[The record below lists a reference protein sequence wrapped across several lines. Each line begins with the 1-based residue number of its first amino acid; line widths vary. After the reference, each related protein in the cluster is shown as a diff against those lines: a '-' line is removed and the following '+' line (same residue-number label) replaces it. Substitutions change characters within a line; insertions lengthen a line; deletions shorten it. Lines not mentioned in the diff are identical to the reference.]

1 MHDGAEVSGAHLK
14 LPWFSRIFSRASP
27 GPECCLALLDAFT
40 AERDTLGRRDS
51 RPRERLV
58 TLLNT
63 LGEHLATSL
72 DEYGKIKAA
81 AATEKG
87 EVSGQGQE
95 VAGVRKVKKTL
106 LGRLMA
112 ATNSE
117 QARSALMEVERSLS
131 RWEAVTD
138 LDDLWTKSVIAKLAS
153 FVAYIAAYSSQEND
167 EGHTPYFDP
176 PKSTLNSIKTDE
188 RLSTCKGRVIE
199 VARRFLED
207 NPYLSAVVD
216 TELRGS
222 GVFLSGK
229 PLDEAPWGS
238 TVGEDCALMRRS
250 LLAEV
255 SFFASIL
262 WWELP
267 RKCLEKN
274 RIHSGVDRTP
284 TQKDAVFAREFV
296 FFEVEVE
303 QHVKPFPWQTDADF
317 HAFLDEEK
325 ARCASTRPEVHRTP
339 PRLAQ
344 RRAQILQPGL
354 GYLTASHVHASG
366 ATSLRITADIMSI
379 PGLVEKTAQLCRD
392 LVWLDLSGCGIGY
405 GELAG
410 ICDSIPAGKL
420 QVVDLSKNKL
430 DDRCSPLLCS
440 LTHSLL
446 GSLRVLNLA
455 DNPGLTGITAA
466 SLAKCIDGA
475 RSSEQDTPNDVVEV
489 ACSNGSGRAK
499 PRQLEFIDFTG
510 CGVDEESIQEE
521 LDQALGSSGKKLPAY
536 RRHQNDV
543 QPPRYP
549 SKIPVEAIKRHIQEV
564 FQREDDAS
572 ASSDKTRK
580 RLLLLR
586 GTAERHPMLNMRE
599 KGT

>member
-1 MHDGAEVSGAHLK
+1 MHDGSEVSGAHLK

-27 GPECCLALLDAFT
+27 GPECSLALLDAFT

-81 AATEKG
+81 ASTEKG

-95 VAGVRKVKKTL
+95 GMSRPPQLREFGKVKKTL

-138 LDDLWTKSVIAKLAS
+138 LDDLWTKLLIAKLAS
-153 FVAYIAAYSSQEND
+153 FVAYITAYSSQEND

-176 PKSTLNSIKTDE
+176 PKSAFNSIKTDE

-222 GVFLSGK
+222 GVFLSGR

-255 SFFASIL
+255 SFFALKVANLPPAVAQRQKLRARHRSLHESIL

-267 RKCLEKN
+267 TKCLEKN
-274 RIHSGVDRTP
+274 RIHSGIDRTP
-284 TQKDAVFAREFV
+284 TQKGAVFAREFV

-317 HAFLDEEK
+317 NAFLDEEK
-325 ARCASTRPEVHRTP
+325 ARCASTRPE
-339 PRLAQ
+339 
-344 RRAQILQPGL
+344 ILEPGL
-354 GYLTASHVHASG
+354 GYLTASHVHTSG

-392 LVWLDLSGCGIGY
+392 LVWLDLSGCGIGD
-405 GELAG
+405 GQLAG

-420 QVVDLSKNKL
+420 QVLDLSKNNL
-430 DDRCSPLLCS
+430 DDRCCSLLCS
-440 LTHSLL
+440 LTHALL
-446 GSLRVLNLA
+446 GSLRVMDLS

-466 SLAKCIDGA
+466 SLAKCIEGA
-475 RSSEQDTPNDVVEV
+475 RGPEGDVTNDVVEV
-489 ACSNGSGRAK
+489 ACSNGSGPAE

-510 CGVDEESIQEE
+510 CSVDEENIQEE

-536 RRHQNDV
+536 RRQQNDV
-543 QPPRYP
+543 QAPRY
-549 SKIPVEAIKRHIQEV
+549 SSRVKDGFK
-564 FQREDDAS
+564 S
-572 ASSDKTRK
+572 ADGITF
-580 RLLLLR
+580 L
-586 GTAERHPMLNMRE
+586 
-599 KGT
+599 